1 MARNKFKSA
10 INHIKSTKI
19 DEKIQRLNEAPT
31 NNTSSVYDLSPSG
44 QRYGRY
50 DRDPEKVFYANA
62 DGSWPSGVP
71 GTPGER
77 TYTRPIGYWE
87 EGPGATPSVQ
97 HDEIIKLDFSYNTQ
111 IDNPRQTTT
120 LIDEDTGRVLTDLPP
135 NSRSFI
141 LGPLVDMYFH
151 NHGYDNRTN
160 IGYIQKDTREF
171 VLLGYINGTWGND
184 NNGVPIRADGFEDP
198 GQGFNPRIWDG
209 LNTSFFATNPSFT
222 FEMLQWHHDRLKEG
236 KYVKNVSFFN
246 SGGIP
251 IQTGRGG
258 TGQPAG
264 SSQGNVSGSPIGGDA
279 GNNGD
284 ADLTHGSGG
293 EPTIGTQQN
302 PPIPG
307 NNDDADVHG
316 PQGDKAALEFYK
328 NALIN
333 AYERQYAAANQQ
345 AFALSGGIL
354 IGLSVQQLAVALT
367 AIIVGGYGTVQQ
379 IQRRMDIQYSA
390 AVDSLSIDSSLSDEE
405 WEKQAERGRE
415 RDAQDAK
422 EANERYEKAVEERKR
437 AEESGDQERIER
449 AKAAERNAEKNRER
463 VQKKNTENRKQRSKE
478 RRNRGTGSAGPGGY
492 GREQGAKV
500 NEKPFGGKNAQLGEG
515 FITESHKRILRE
527 IKQPVAEIAELKPEK
542 LKKYRPNFKGRFTA
556 QNTPDVTASKESD
569 KIVKAKNAAG
579 QTWRTSDKYWG
590 GYESQERANV
600 IYDHVGH
607 GQLYWDEI
615 VSHNQGKKGVRD
627 REVQEQL
634 NKHYAYL
641 AEKKMMKELNLD
653 EQETMSAIDDPLFKR
668 VKNKLL
674 PKIDYITKPS
684 PMGYPNNP
692 PVQVDPLTGMHP
704 EYGKKYKHDKLDPIS
719 ADAMPPTGDPEID
732 MTVAAQKTPLKS
744 VKKVYKKTRQRQVVE
759 QKERAAKKLKEE
771 TKRKQIGEAAEP
783 YKSDWRTEISEGMT
797 TAGMGMIN
805 YNPQGDIDLDTAVSD
820 FTLSGPSG
828 HGWNS
833 VTKTTG
839 SDRSKYDTIV
849 VTVTSNSSEWE
860 IVDGAYDVPENL
872 VALGKGGTGTYTVV
886 IPRIYRHLYYTARHD
901 GSISFSTKF
910 QRRSP
915 VNVFVPL
922 DDPEA
927 NSFMR
932 GGLGGD
938 KERRAKLKDM
948 LDASNELMTKLGLDP
963 SKTSPGDIELARI
976 NDGPDDS
983 PSQIRWPRDYFPGKK
998 APPGPGA
1005 RPSGKPIG
1013 PQLPTV

>member
-31 NNTSSVYDLSPSG
+31 NNTSSVYDLSPRG

-111 IDNPRQTTT
+111 VDNPRQTTT
-120 LIDEDTGRVLTDLPP
+120 LIDEDTGRVFTDLPP

-171 VLLGYINGTWGND
+171 VLLGYIQGTWGND
-184 NNGVPIRADGFEDP
+184 DNGLPIRADGFEDP
-198 GQGFNPRIWDG
+198 GQGFNPRVWNG
-209 LNTSFFATNPSFT
+209 AEASFVATNPSFT

-246 SGGIP
+246 SGGVP

-264 SSQGNVSGSPIGGDA
+264 SSQGNVSGTPLGGDA

-345 AFALSGGIL
+345 AFAISGGIL

-367 AIIVGGYGTVQQ
+367 AIIVGGYGTHQQ
-379 IQRRMDIQYSA
+379 ITQLMDRQYSA
-390 AVDSLSIDSSLSDEE
+390 AIDSLTMSSASVPPAGESDQQKAEREAADQALEDAEAQYGPDSDEAAE
-405 WEKQAERGRE
+405 ARRERSDTLTRHKRERRSKTGSTSGDARRQREAEQEAAKKKKAER
-415 RDAQDAK
+415 
-422 EANERYEKAVEERKR
+422 EAR
-437 AEESGDQERIER
+437 
-449 AKAAERNAEKNRER
+449 NREATMR
-463 VQKKNTENRKQRSKE
+463 RETEKIRKGKEQEKKGKQRTPEDEFRDLVK
-478 RRNRGTGSAGPGGY
+478 
-492 GREQGAKV
+492 
-500 NEKPFGGKNAQLGEG
+500 NEETKLLSEDR
-515 FITESHKRILRE
+515 KRILRE

-569 KIVKAKNAAG
+569 NIVKAKNAAG
-579 QTWRTSDKYWG
+579 QTWRTSDKYWS

-634 NKHYAYL
+634 NKHYAVL
-641 AEKKMMKELNLD
+641 AEKKMMEELNLY
-653 EQETMSAIDDPLFKR
+653 EQETMNAVNDPLFKR

-744 VKKVYKKTRQRQVVE
+744 VKKVYKK
-759 QKERAAKKLKEE
+759 
-771 TKRKQIGEAAEP
+771 
-783 YKSDWRTEISEGMT
+783 
-797 TAGMGMIN
+797 
-805 YNPQGDIDLDTAVSD
+805 
-820 FTLSGPSG
+820 
-828 HGWNS
+828 
-833 VTKTTG
+833 
-839 SDRSKYDTIV
+839 
-849 VTVTSNSSEWE
+849 
-860 IVDGAYDVPENL
+860 
-872 VALGKGGTGTYTVV
+872 
-886 IPRIYRHLYYTARHD
+886 
-901 GSISFSTKF
+901 
-910 QRRSP
+910 
-915 VNVFVPL
+915 
-922 DDPEA
+922 
-927 NSFMR
+927 
-932 GGLGGD
+932 
-938 KERRAKLKDM
+938 
-948 LDASNELMTKLGLDP
+948 
-963 SKTSPGDIELARI
+963 
-976 NDGPDDS
+976 
-983 PSQIRWPRDYFPGKK
+983 
-998 APPGPGA
+998 
-1005 RPSGKPIG
+1005 GKPNS
-1013 PQLPTV
+1013 

>member
-1 MARNKFKSA
+1 VARNKFKSA

-31 NNTSSVYDLSPSG
+31 NNTSSVYDLSPRG

-316 PQGDKAALEFYK
+316 PQGDKAALMQLANTLGRIYQRKWEDA
-328 NALIN
+328 NLQAS
-333 AYERQYAAANQQ
+333 AADMQ
-345 AFALSGGIL
+345 LVGMGPEML
-354 IGLSVQQLAVALT
+354 IGALLTIAGT
-367 AIIVGGYGTVQQ
+367 AGMVYQEAARQMGAIYQ
-379 IQRRMDIQYSA
+379 SA
-390 AVDSLSIDSSLSDEE
+390 LDSLTMSSASAPPAGESDQQ
-405 WEKQAERGRE
+405 KAEREAADQALDDAEAQYGADSEEAARARQERNDTLTRHKRE
-415 RDAQDAK
+415 RRSKTGSTTGDARRQREAEQEAAK
-422 EANERYEKAVEERKR
+422 KKR
-437 AEESGDQERIER
+437 AER
-449 AKAAERNAEKNRER
+449 
-463 VQKKNTENRKQRSKE
+463 E
-478 RRNRGTGSAGPGGY
+478 RRNREATN
-492 GREQGAKV
+492 RENEERIRRQKEQQRKGKQRTPEDEFRDLV
-500 NEKPFGGKNAQLGEG
+500 NSYQPEKRKLLSEDRR
-515 FITESHKRILRE
+515 RILRE
-527 IKQPVAEIAELKPEK
+527 IKQPIAEIAELKPEK

-653 EQETMSAIDDPLFKR
+653 EQETMNAINDPLFKR

-674 PKIDYITKPS
+674 PKIHYPDKPS
-684 PMGYPNNP
+684 QMGYPDAP
-692 PVQVDPLTGMHP
+692 PPALDPLTGMHP

-719 ADAMPPTGDPEID
+719 ADAMPPTGDTEID

-744 VKKVYKKTRQRQVVE
+744 VKKVYKR
-759 QKERAAKKLKEE
+759 
-771 TKRKQIGEAAEP
+771 
-783 YKSDWRTEISEGMT
+783 
-797 TAGMGMIN
+797 
-805 YNPQGDIDLDTAVSD
+805 
-820 FTLSGPSG
+820 
-828 HGWNS
+828 
-833 VTKTTG
+833 
-839 SDRSKYDTIV
+839 
-849 VTVTSNSSEWE
+849 
-860 IVDGAYDVPENL
+860 
-872 VALGKGGTGTYTVV
+872 
-886 IPRIYRHLYYTARHD
+886 
-901 GSISFSTKF
+901 
-910 QRRSP
+910 
-915 VNVFVPL
+915 
-922 DDPEA
+922 
-927 NSFMR
+927 
-932 GGLGGD
+932 
-938 KERRAKLKDM
+938 
-948 LDASNELMTKLGLDP
+948 
-963 SKTSPGDIELARI
+963 
-976 NDGPDDS
+976 
-983 PSQIRWPRDYFPGKK
+983 
-998 APPGPGA
+998 
-1005 RPSGKPIG
+1005 GKPNS
-1013 PQLPTV
+1013 